1 MIITLLVIIITTGIA
16 ITLAIALVEDAT
28 VRTVTTEII
37 PMQLIFIILT
47 TETIIIT
54 TAQKATTVQSI
65 AIIMETTTVQVMVT
79 IIGTITFQVIVVIM
93 KNIIV

>member
-1 MIITLLVIIITTGIA
+1 MIITLLVIIITTGIT
-16 ITLAIALVEDAT
+16 ITLDVALVEDTT

-79 IIGTITFQVIVVIM
+79 IIGTITLQVTVVIM

>member
-1 MIITLLVIIITTGIA
+1 MITHLVIIITAGIA
-16 ITLAIALVEDAT
+16 ITLAIALVEDTT

-47 TETIIIT
+47 TKNIIIT
-54 TAQKATTVQSI
+54 TAQKATTIQSI
-65 AIIMETTTVQVMVT
+65 TIIMETTTLQVMVT
-79 IIGTITFQVIVVIM
+79 IIGTITFRVIVVIM

>member
-1 MIITLLVIIITTGIA
+1 MIIALLVIIITTGIA
-16 ITLAIALVEDAT
+16 ITLAIALVEDTT
-28 VRTVTTEII
+28 VRTVTTKII

-54 TAQKATTVQSI
+54 AAQKATTVQSI